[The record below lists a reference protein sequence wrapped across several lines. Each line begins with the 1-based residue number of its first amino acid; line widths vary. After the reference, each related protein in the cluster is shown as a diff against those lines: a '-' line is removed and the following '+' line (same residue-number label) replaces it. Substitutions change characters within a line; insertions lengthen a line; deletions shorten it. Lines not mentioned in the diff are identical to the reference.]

1 MVQGV
6 LPIAHTSTPGDQP
19 VMRLVL
25 PAAALL
31 ILVPAIASA
40 QSVATA
46 PIAGTRLEI
55 LARGEVKR
63 VPDIATISAG
73 VVTQA
78 VDARSALAENST
90 RMARVVAALR
100 RAGVAERDLSTA
112 QISLSPQYRY
122 DDNQPPVI
130 TGYQASNSVS
140 IRFRDISMSGT
151 ILDTLASQG
160 ANQING
166 PSLSID
172 KPGAALDE
180 ARLSAMTEARARA
193 DLYARAS
200 GQTVRRIVAISE
212 SADEQ
217 VRPMPMMLQ
226 RGMAMDA
233 SAKTEVLPGEQAV
246 GVTVSVTFELG

>member
-1 MVQGV
+1 M
-6 LPIAHTSTPGDQP
+6 
-19 VMRLVL
+19 MRFIL

-31 ILVPAIASA
+31 LLSPNVAAA

-55 LARGEVKR
+55 SARGEVKR
-63 VPDIATISAG
+63 VPDLASISAG

-78 VDARSALAENST
+78 ADARSALAENST
-90 RMARVVAALR
+90 RMQRVVAALR

-122 DDNQPPVI
+122 ADNQPPVI

-140 IRFRDISMSGT
+140 IRFRDISTSGT
-151 ILDTLASQG
+151 ILDTLVAQG

-172 KPGAALDE
+172 KPEAALDE
-180 ARLSAMTEARARA
+180 ARLSAMTAARARA
-193 DLYARAS
+193 ELYARAAGLS
-200 GQTVRRIVAISE
+200 VRRIVAISE

-217 VRPMPMMLQ
+217 VRPMPMMMQ

-233 SAKTEVLPGEQAV
+233 AAKTEVLPGEQAI